1 MTFHPSSLLNRKA
14 MATLLVICLGGC
26 MTQAPIV
33 SRLDSSG
40 RTVVTLDDA
49 IVLARP
55 IPQLASAVRDYVYI
69 GPVEINNMG
78 KREHYLWIGLAS
90 TIDRKFAKIAP
101 DRIDMLVLFVDG
113 QPMTLSLTNWRTE
126 LDNPPYET
134 AAPVYATYAARATLD
149 QIRRIADATLVD
161 VHMMSGTGR
170 AGHYRM
176 WQGEWSSWSLLGRVE

>member
-1 MTFHPSSLLNRKA
+1 MTLHPAGLMIRK
-14 MATLLVICLGGC
+14 TTVVLLVVGLCGC
-26 MTQAPIV
+26 VAHAPIV

-55 IPQLASAVRDYVYI
+55 IPQLASSVRDYVYI
-69 GPVEINNMG
+69 GPVELNNMG
-78 KREHYLWIGLAS
+78 QRDHYLWIGLAS
-90 TIDRKFAKIAP
+90 TIDRKFAKVSPAS
-101 DRIDMLVLFVDG
+101 IDTLVLFIDG
-113 QPMTLSLTNWRTE
+113 QPMTLSLREWHTE

-134 AAPVYATYAARATLD
+134 AAPLYATYAARATLD

-170 AGHYRM
+170 SGHYRM
-176 WQGEWSSWSLLGRVE
+176 WQGEWSSWSLLGRAD